1 MNYKLILDEDDTNN
15 NMNNNSFIDININD
29 NTLNFETNYLI
40 EKIVCLKWI
49 QEQTLNDKQSYN
61 NNILFSIMVYF
72 LLNFFYLLFIIV
84 LNKFNSNEHIY
95 IIMNGST
102 NILFIFIFMVY
113 NSNNFDI
120 NKINISINNLNN
132 LKNNIQT
139 DIDYYIMDTNVH
151 SNNLLKYAT
160 EYNRII
166 HTSLWYKKYINKF
179 ISNFSKTQEYMI
191 YINNTDIDNEVI
203 NELNKNLI

>member
-1 MNYKLILDEDDTNN
+1 MNYKLILDEDDNN

-113 NSNNFDI
+113 NRYNFDI

-139 DIDYYIMDTNVH
+139 DIDYYIMDINIH

-179 ISNFSKTQEYMI
+179 ISDFSNTQEYMI
-191 YINNTDIDNEVI
+191 YISNTDIENEVI